1 MEHFTAPD
9 GLRLAYDDR
18 GEGPALLCLP
28 GLTRNM
34 DDFEP
39 VVDHFA
45 HRARVIRM
53 DFRGRGASGY
63 DPDYSHYNVLQESQ
77 DVIGLLDHLGLDKAA
92 ILGTSRGGLVAMTLA
107 ATARDRLAGV
117 CFNDIGPVIE
127 PAGLTYIM
135 GYLGL
140 PPTDPDFDAALREI
154 PKRMGKRFPH
164 VPVEIWANYIRRVWH
179 VAEDG
184 SLSLRYDPK
193 LRDATLDQ
201 MKAAEGQPA
210 PDLWPLLAALE
221 GLPLALI
228 RGANSDLLSPE
239 TAAKMRE
246 MHPGMIFSD
255 VTDRGHVPFLDE
267 PESLSVI
274 SQFLDRLT

>member
-1 MEHFTAPD
+1 MKHFTAAD
-9 GLRLAYDDR
+9 GLKLAYDDV
-18 GEGPALLCLP
+18 GKGPVLLCLP

-45 HRARVIRM
+45 HRASVIRM

-63 DPDYSHYNVLQESQ
+63 DPDYSHYNVVQESQ
-77 DVIGLLDHLGLDKAA
+77 DVIGLLDHLGLEKAA

-140 PPTDPDFDAALREI
+140 PPADPDFDTALREI
-154 PKRMGKRFPH
+154 PKRMGKRFPN
-164 VPVEIWANYIRRVWH
+164 VPVETWANYIRRVWA
-179 VAEDG
+179 VGEDG

-210 PDLWPLLAALE
+210 PDLWPLFAALD

-228 RGANSDLLSPE
+228 RGANSDLLSPD

-246 MHPGMIFSD
+246 MHPGMLFSD
-255 VTDRGHVPFLDE
+255 VADRGHVPFLDE

>member
-1 MEHFTAPD
+1 MDFFTAAD

-18 GEGPALLCLP
+18 GEGPVLLCLP

-53 DFRGRGASGY
+53 DFRGRGASGF
-63 DPDYSHYNVLQESQ
+63 DPDYGHYNVLQESQ
-77 DVIGLLDHLGLDKAA
+77 DVIGLLDHLGLEQAA

-107 ATARDRLAGV
+107 ATAKHRLAGV

-127 PAGLTYIM
+127 PAGLAYIM

-140 PPTDPDFDAALREI
+140 PPIDPDFDTALREV
-154 PKRMGKRFPH
+154 PKRMGTRFPN
-164 VPVEIWANYIRRVWH
+164 VPVEIWANYIRRIWA
-179 VAEDG
+179 VADDG
-184 SLSLRYDPK
+184 TLSLRYDPK

-210 PDLWPLLAALE
+210 PDLWPLFAALE

-228 RGANSDLLSPE
+228 RGANSDLLSLE
-239 TAAKMRE
+239 TATQMQALR
-246 MHPGMIFSD
+246 PDMIYSD
-255 VTDRGHVPFLDE
+255 VADRGHVPFLDE

-274 SQFLDRLT
+274 TQFLDSLT

>member
-1 MEHFTAPD
+1 MDFFTATD
-9 GLRLAYDDR
+9 GLRLAYDDQ
-18 GEGPALLCLP
+18 GEGPVLLCLP

-53 DFRGRGASGY
+53 DFRGRGASDY
-63 DPDYSHYNVLQESQ
+63 DPDFSHYNVVQESQ
-77 DVIGLLDHLGLDKAA
+77 DVIGLLDHLGLDRAA

-107 ATARDRLAGV
+107 ATARHRLAGV

-140 PPTDPDFDAALREI
+140 PPTDPDFDTALRDI
-154 PKRMGKRFPH
+154 PKRMGKRFPN
-164 VPVEIWANYIRRVWH
+164 VPTDIWATYIRRVWN

-184 SLSLRYDPK
+184 ALSLRYDPK
-193 LRDATLDQ
+193 LRDATLAQ
-201 MKAAEGQPA
+201 MAAAEGQPA
-210 PDLWPLLAALE
+210 PDLWPLFTALD
-221 GLPLALI
+221 GLPVALV
-228 RGANSDLLSPE
+228 RGTNSDLLSPQ
-239 TAAKMRE
+239 TAAKMQALR
-246 MHPGMIFSD
+246 PDMIFAD
-255 VTDRGHVPFLDE
+255 VADRGHVPFLDE

-274 SQFLDRLT
+274 TQFLDRLT

>member
-1 MEHFTAPD
+1 MDFFTASD

-18 GEGPALLCLP
+18 GEGPVLLCLP

-63 DPDYSHYNVLQESQ
+63 DPDFSHYNVVQESQ
-77 DVIGLLDHLGLDKAA
+77 DVIGLLDHLGLDRAA

-107 ATARDRLAGV
+107 ATARHRLAGV
-117 CFNDIGPVIE
+117 CFNDIGPVID

-140 PPTDPDFDAALREI
+140 PPTDPDFDTALRDI
-154 PKRMGKRFPH
+154 PKRMGARFPN
-164 VPVEIWANYIRRVWH
+164 VPTDIWATYIRRIWN

-184 SLSLRYDPK
+184 TLSLRYDPK
-193 LRDATLDQ
+193 LRDATLAQ
-201 MKAAEGQPA
+201 MAAAEGQPA
-210 PDLWPLLAALE
+210 PDLWPLFAALD

-228 RGANSDLLSPE
+228 RGANSDLLSPQ
-239 TAAKMRE
+239 TAAKMQALR
-246 MHPGMIFSD
+246 PDMIFAD
-255 VTDRGHVPFLDE
+255 VADRGHVPFLDE

-274 SQFLDRLT
+274 TQFLDRLT

>member
-1 MEHFTAPD
+1 MDFFTAAD
-9 GLRLAYDDR
+9 GLKLAYDDR
-18 GEGPALLCLP
+18 GEGPVLLCLP

-63 DPDYSHYNVLQESQ
+63 DPDFSHYNVVQESQ
-77 DVIGLLDHLGLDKAA
+77 DVIGLLDHLGLDRAA

-107 ATARDRLAGV
+107 ATARHRLSGV
-117 CFNDIGPVIE
+117 CFNDIGPVID

-140 PPTDPDFDAALREI
+140 PPTDPDFDTALRDI
-154 PKRMGKRFPH
+154 PKRMGARFPN
-164 VPVEIWANYIRRVWH
+164 VPTDIWATYIRRIWN

-184 SLSLRYDPK
+184 TLSLRYDPK
-193 LRDATLDQ
+193 LRDATLAQ
-201 MKAAEGQPA
+201 MAAAEGQPA
-210 PDLWPLLAALE
+210 PDLWPLFAALD

-228 RGANSDLLSPE
+228 RGANSDLLSPQ
-239 TAAKMRE
+239 TAAKMQALR
-246 MHPGMIFSD
+246 PDMIFAD
-255 VTDRGHVPFLDE
+255 VADRGHVPFLDE

-274 SQFLDRLT
+274 TQFLDRLT

>member
-1 MEHFTAPD
+1 MDLFTAAD
-9 GLRLAYDDR
+9 GLKLAYDDR
-18 GEGPALLCLP
+18 GEGPVLLCLP

-53 DFRGRGASGY
+53 DFRGRGASDH
-63 DPDYSHYNVLQESQ
+63 DPDFSHYNVVQESQ

-107 ATARDRLAGV
+107 ATAKDRLAGV

-127 PAGLTYIM
+127 AEGLTYIM

-140 PPTDPDFDAALREI
+140 PPMDPDFDTALREV
-154 PKRMGKRFPH
+154 PKRMAKRFPD
-164 VPVEIWANYIRRVWH
+164 VPPATWANYIRRVWQ

-184 SLSLRYDPK
+184 RLSLRYDPK
-193 LRDATLDQ
+193 LRDATLAQ
-201 MKAAEGQPA
+201 MQAAEGQPA
-210 PDLWPLLAALE
+210 PDLWPLFAALD
-221 GLPLALI
+221 GLPVGLI
-228 RGANSDLLSPE
+228 RGANSDLLSPD
-239 TAAKMRE
+239 TAARMRA
-246 MHPGMIFSD
+246 MRPDMIFAD
-255 VTDRGHVPFLDE
+255 VADRGHVPFLDE

-274 SQFLDRLT
+274 TQFLDRLT

>member
-1 MEHFTAPD
+1 MDFFTAAD
-9 GLRLAYDDR
+9 GLKLAYDDR
-18 GEGPALLCLP
+18 GEGPVLLCLP

-63 DPDYSHYNVLQESQ
+63 DPDFSHYNVVQESQ
-77 DVIGLLDHLGLDKAA
+77 DVIGLLDHLGLDRAA

-107 ATARDRLAGV
+107 ATAKHRLSGV
-117 CFNDIGPVIE
+117 CFNDIGPVID

-140 PPTDPDFDAALREI
+140 PPTDPDFDTALRDI
-154 PKRMGKRFPH
+154 PKRMGARFPN
-164 VPVEIWANYIRRVWH
+164 VPTDIWATYIRRIWN

-184 SLSLRYDPK
+184 TLSLRYDPK
-193 LRDATLDQ
+193 LRDATLAQ
-201 MKAAEGQPA
+201 MAAAEGQPA
-210 PDLWPLLAALE
+210 PDLWPLFAALD
-221 GLPLALI
+221 GLPVALI
-228 RGANSDLLSPE
+228 RGANSDLLSPQ
-239 TAAKMRE
+239 TAAKMQALR
-246 MHPGMIFSD
+246 PDMIFAD
-255 VTDRGHVPFLDE
+255 VADRGHVPFLDE

-274 SQFLDRLT
+274 TQFLDRLT

>member
-1 MEHFTAPD
+1 MDHFTAAD
-9 GLRLAYDDR
+9 GLKLAYDDR
-18 GEGPALLCLP
+18 GAGPALLCLP

-63 DPDYSHYNVLQESQ
+63 DPDYSHYSVLQESQ

-107 ATARDRLAGV
+107 ATAKDRLAGV

-140 PPTDPDFDAALREI
+140 PPVDPDFDTALREV
-154 PKRMGKRFPH
+154 PKRMGARFPN
-164 VPVEIWANYIRRVWH
+164 VPVETWANYIRRVWH

-201 MKAAEGQPA
+201 MKAAEGQPT

-228 RGANSDLLSPE
+228 RGANSDLLSPD
-239 TAAKMRE
+239 TAAKMRD
-246 MHPGMIFSD
+246 MHPDMIFAD
-255 VTDRGHVPFLDE
+255 VADRGHVPFLDE

>member
-1 MEHFTAPD
+1 MDAFTTAD
-9 GLRLAYDDR
+9 GLRIAYDDR
-18 GEGPALLCLP
+18 GAGPVLLCLP

-63 DPDYSHYNVLQESQ
+63 DPDFSHYNVVQESQ

-107 ATARDRLAGV
+107 ATAKDRLAGV

-127 PAGLTYIM
+127 PTGLAYII

-140 PPTDPDFDAALREI
+140 PPADPDFDTALREV
-154 PKRMGKRFPH
+154 PRRMAARFPH
-164 VPVEIWANYIRRVWH
+164 VPAETWASYIRRVWQ

-184 SLSLRYDPK
+184 TLSLRYDPR
-193 LRDATLDQ
+193 LRDATLAQ
-201 MKAAEGQPA
+201 MAAAEGQPA
-210 PDLWPLLAALE
+210 PDLWPLFAALE

-228 RGANSDLLSPE
+228 RGANSDLLSRD
-239 TAAKMRE
+239 TAARMRDLR
-246 MHPGMIFSD
+246 PDMIYAD
-255 VTDRGHVPFLDE
+255 VADRGHVPFLDE
-267 PESLSVI
+267 PESLSAI
-274 SQFLDRLT
+274 TQFLDRLT

>member
-1 MEHFTAPD
+1 MDFFTASD

-18 GEGPALLCLP
+18 GEGPVLLCLP

-63 DPDYSHYNVLQESQ
+63 DPDFSHYNVVQESQ
-77 DVIGLLDHLGLDKAA
+77 DVIGLLDHLGLDRAA

-107 ATARDRLAGV
+107 ATARHRLAGV
-117 CFNDIGPVIE
+117 CFNDIGPVID

-140 PPTDPDFDAALREI
+140 PPTDPDFDTALRDI
-154 PKRMGKRFPH
+154 PKRMGARFPN
-164 VPVEIWANYIRRVWH
+164 VPTDIWATYIRRIWN

-184 SLSLRYDPK
+184 TLSLRYDPK
-193 LRDATLDQ
+193 LRDATLAQ
-201 MKAAEGQPA
+201 MAAQ
-210 PDLWPLLAALE
+210 
-221 GLPLALI
+221 
-228 RGANSDLLSPE
+228 RVSPPPICG
-239 TAAKMRE
+239 R
-246 MHPGMIFSD
+246 FSRRW
-255 VTDRGHVPFLDE
+255 TGCPWR
-267 PESLSVI
+267 
-274 SQFLDRLT
+274 

>member
-1 MEHFTAPD
+1 MDFFTADD
-9 GLRLAYDDR
+9 GLKLAYDDR
-18 GEGPALLCLP
+18 GEGPVLLCLP

-39 VVDHFA
+39 VVEHFA

-63 DPDYSHYNVLQESQ
+63 DADYSHYNVVQESQ
-77 DVIGLLDHLGLDKAA
+77 DVIRLLDHLGLATAA

-107 ATARDRLAGV
+107 ATAKDRLAGV

-127 PAGLTYIM
+127 PVGLTYIM

-140 PPTDPDFDAALREI
+140 PPADPDFDIALREV
-154 PKRMGKRFPH
+154 PRRMAARFPN
-164 VPVEIWANYIRRVWH
+164 VSSDTWARYIRRVWD

-210 PDLWPLLAALE
+210 PDLWPLFAALE

-228 RGANSDLLSPE
+228 RGANSDLLSSD
-239 TAAKMRE
+239 TAAKMRDLR
-246 MHPGMIFSD
+246 PDMIYAD
-255 VTDRGHVPFLDE
+255 VADRGHVPFLDE

-274 SQFLDRLT
+274 TQFLDRLT

>member
-1 MEHFTAPD
+1 MEHFTAGD

-18 GEGPALLCLP
+18 GAGPVLLCLP

-63 DPDYSHYNVLQESQ
+63 DPDYSHYTVLQESQ
-77 DVIGLLDHLGLDKAA
+77 DVIGLLDHLGLDEAA

-127 PAGLTYIM
+127 PAGLAYIM

-140 PPTDPDFDAALREI
+140 PPTDPDFDTALCEI
-154 PKRMGKRFPH
+154 PKRMAGRFPN
-164 VPVEIWANYIRRVWH
+164 VPVETWASYIRRVWH

-184 SLSLRYDPK
+184 RLSLRYDPQ

-210 PDLWPLLAALE
+210 PDLWPLFAALD

-228 RGANSDLLSPE
+228 QGANSDLLSPE
-239 TAAKMRE
+239 TAAKMRD
-246 MHPGMIFSD
+246 MRPDMIFSD
-255 VTDRGHVPFLDE
+255 VADRGHVPFLDE

>member
-1 MEHFTAPD
+1 
-9 GLRLAYDDR
+9 
-18 GEGPALLCLP
+18 
-28 GLTRNM
+28 
-34 DDFEP
+34 
-39 VVDHFA
+39 VV
-45 HRARVIRM
+45 
-53 DFRGRGASGY
+53 
-63 DPDYSHYNVLQESQ
+63 QESQ

-140 PPTDPDFDAALREI
+140 PPTDPDFDTALREI
-154 PKRMGKRFPH
+154 PKRMGKRFPN
-164 VPVEIWANYIRRVWH
+164 VPVETWANYIRRVWA
-179 VAEDG
+179 VGEDG

-228 RGANSDLLSPE
+228 RGANSDLLSPD

-255 VTDRGHVPFLDE
+255 VADRGHVPFLDE

>member
-1 MEHFTAPD
+1 MENFTAAD
-9 GLRLAYDDR
+9 GLKLAYDDR
-18 GEGPALLCLP
+18 GAGPVLLCLP

-53 DFRGRGASGY
+53 DFRGRGASGF

-140 PPTDPDFDAALREI
+140 PPADPDFDTALREI
-154 PKRMGKRFPH
+154 PKRMGARFPD
-164 VPVEIWANYIRRVWH
+164 VPVETWASYIRRVWH
-179 VAEDG
+179 VDEDG

-210 PDLWPLLAALE
+210 PDLWPLFAALD

-228 RGANSDLLSPE
+228 RGANSDLLSPA
-239 TAAKMRE
+239 TAARMRE
-246 MHPGMIFSD
+246 MRPDMIFSD
-255 VTDRGHVPFLDE
+255 VADRGHVPFLDE

>member
-1 MEHFTAPD
+1 MDFFTAAD
-9 GLRLAYDDR
+9 GLKLAYDDR
-18 GEGPALLCLP
+18 GEGPVLLCLP

-63 DPDYSHYNVLQESQ
+63 DPDFSHYNVVQESQ
-77 DVIGLLDHLGLDKAA
+77 DVIGLLDHLGLDRAA

-107 ATARDRLAGV
+107 ATARHRLAGV
-117 CFNDIGPVIE
+117 CFNDIGPVID
-127 PAGLTYIM
+127 PAGLSYIM

-140 PPTDPDFDAALREI
+140 PPTDPDFDTALRDI
-154 PKRMGKRFPH
+154 PKRMGARFPN
-164 VPVEIWANYIRRVWH
+164 VPTDIWATYIRRIWN

-184 SLSLRYDPK
+184 TLSLRYDPK
-193 LRDATLDQ
+193 LRDATLAQ
-201 MKAAEGQPA
+201 MAAAEGQPA
-210 PDLWPLLAALE
+210 PDLWPLFAALD

-228 RGANSDLLSPE
+228 RGANSDLLSPQ
-239 TAAKMRE
+239 TAAKMQALR
-246 MHPGMIFSD
+246 PDMIFAD
-255 VTDRGHVPFLDE
+255 VADRGHVPFLDE

-274 SQFLDRLT
+274 TQFLDRLT

>member
-1 MEHFTAPD
+1 MDFFTAAD
-9 GLRLAYDDR
+9 GLKLAYDDR
-18 GEGPALLCLP
+18 GEGPVLLCLP

-63 DPDYSHYNVLQESQ
+63 DPDFSHYNVVQESQ
-77 DVIGLLDHLGLDKAA
+77 DVIGLLDHLGLDRAA
-92 ILGTSRGGLVAMTLA
+92 ILGTSRGGLVVMTLA
-107 ATARDRLAGV
+107 ATAKHRLSGV

-140 PPTDPDFDAALREI
+140 PPTDPDFDAALRDI
-154 PKRMGKRFPH
+154 PKRMGARFPN
-164 VPVEIWANYIRRVWH
+164 VPTDIWATYIRRIWN

-184 SLSLRYDPK
+184 TLSLRYDPK
-193 LRDATLDQ
+193 LRDATLAQ
-201 MKAAEGQPA
+201 MAAAEGQPA
-210 PDLWPLLAALE
+210 PDLWPLFAALD

-228 RGANSDLLSPE
+228 RGANSDLLSPQ
-239 TAAKMRE
+239 TAAKMQALR
-246 MHPGMIFSD
+246 PDMIFAD
-255 VTDRGHVPFLDE
+255 VANRGHVPFLDE

-274 SQFLDRLT
+274 TQFLDRLT

>member
-1 MEHFTAPD
+1 MEYFTAAD

-18 GEGPALLCLP
+18 GEGPVLLCLP

-53 DFRGRGASGY
+53 DFRGRGASEF
-63 DPDYSHYNVLQESQ
+63 DPDYSHYTVVQESR
-77 DVIGLLDHLGLDKAA
+77 DVIGLLDHLGLEKAA

-107 ATARDRLAGV
+107 ATAKNRLAGV

-127 PAGLTYIM
+127 PAGLAYIM

-140 PPTDPDFDAALREI
+140 PPTDPDFDTALRKM
-154 PKRMGKRFPH
+154 PGRMAARFPN
-164 VPVEIWANYIRRVWH
+164 VPVATWAEYIRRIWA

-184 SLSLRYDPK
+184 TLSLRYDPK
-193 LRDATLDQ
+193 LRDATLAQ
-201 MKAAEGQPA
+201 MAAAEGQPA
-210 PDLWPLLAALE
+210 PDLWPLFAALD

-246 MHPGMIFSD
+246 MRPDMIFSD
-255 VTDRGHVPFLDE
+255 VADRGHVPFLDE
-267 PESLSVI
+267 PESLSVLT
-274 SQFLDRLT
+274 QFLDRLT

>member
-1 MEHFTAPD
+1 MDFFTASD

-18 GEGPALLCLP
+18 GEGPVLLCLP

-63 DPDYSHYNVLQESQ
+63 DPDFSHYNVVQESQ
-77 DVIGLLDHLGLDKAA
+77 DVIGLLDHLGLDRAA

-107 ATARDRLAGV
+107 ATARHRLSGV
-117 CFNDIGPVIE
+117 CFNDIGPVID

-140 PPTDPDFDAALREI
+140 PPTDPDFDTALRDI
-154 PKRMGKRFPH
+154 PKRMGARFPN
-164 VPVEIWANYIRRVWH
+164 VPTDIWATYIRRIWN

-184 SLSLRYDPK
+184 TLSLRYDPK
-193 LRDATLDQ
+193 LRDATLAQ
-201 MKAAEGQPA
+201 MAAAEGQPA
-210 PDLWPLLAALE
+210 PDLWPLFAALD
-221 GLPLALI
+221 GLPLALN
-228 RGANSDLLSPE
+228 RGANSDLLSPQ
-239 TAAKMRE
+239 TAAKMQALR
-246 MHPGMIFSD
+246 PDMIFAD
-255 VTDRGHVPFLDE
+255 VADRGHVPFLDE

-274 SQFLDRLT
+274 TQFLDRLT

>member
-1 MEHFTAPD
+1 MKHVTAAD
-9 GLRLAYDDR
+9 GLKLAYDDV
-18 GEGPALLCLP
+18 GKGPVLLCLP

-39 VVDHFA
+39 VVDHLA

-63 DPDYSHYNVLQESQ
+63 DPDYSHYNVVQESQ
-77 DVIGLLDHLGLDKAA
+77 DVIGLLDHLGLEKAA

-140 PPTDPDFDAALREI
+140 PPTDPDFDTALREI
-154 PKRMGKRFPH
+154 PKRMGKRFPN
-164 VPVEIWANYIRRVWH
+164 VPVETWANYIRRVWA
-179 VAEDG
+179 VGEDG
-184 SLSLRYDPK
+184 RLSLRYDPK

-210 PDLWPLLAALE
+210 PDLWPLFAALE

-228 RGANSDLLSPE
+228 RGANSDLLSPD

-255 VTDRGHVPFLDE
+255 VADRGHVPFLDE